1 MPYDNTVYLWNS
13 KYKMQYSMKYQTWSL
28 HMPLNVSFI
37 IQFLSLSRYLI
48 VNLVNGLL
56 TIFTQLI
63 TNMKHSSYYNIHR
76 IISRIYISYVLVCL
90 CTTWAHVEQLYFYYF
105 SHACS
110 GIMYH
115 ILKFNIQT
123 NILCSQ
129 TILYILDTQINQL
142 IHSLKYLKF

>member
-63 TNMKHSSYYNIHR
+63 TNMKHTSYYNIHR

-105 SHACS
+105 FTCMLRHNVSHFLIQYRPIYCAANQ
-110 GIMYH
+110 Y
-115 ILKFNIQT
+115 NI
-123 NILCSQ
+123 SW
-129 TILYILDTQINQL
+129 
-142 IHSLKYLKF
+142 IHK